1 MGHIIPL
8 RIMPFLNNS
17 FWSLTAMPENQGR
30 YQQEVV
36 TYCNI
41 WNTQK
46 KNLYLICFP
55 CSFAVDPS
63 IIFRLLSLFF
73 GKFHTFTE
81 LELSFSQQPEMFACS
96 GSLPFLVVLFTV
108 DYFPQIKERSLLTL
122 KLLSA
127 SVTLSS
133 SCKNSQKMNYQVQQN
148 PWKSFIT
155 MVDLMQDIFKL

>member
-41 WNTQK
+41 WNTK
-46 KNLYLICFP
+46 KKSLSNLFP
-55 CSFAVDPS
+55 MFLCSGS
-63 IIFRLLSLFF
+63 INYFQITFSFF